1 MTHPNDHAETTL
13 RPEKRPIGS
22 VGGGFLEAK
31 EATSKSMNHGD
42 GRAVIVVHEH
52 NSHGSA
58 VALQANDTRTAVR
71 VKEALLKVAARPP
84 QPVHP

>member
-1 MTHPNDHAETTL
+1 MKL
-13 RPEKRPIGS
+13 
-22 VGGGFLEAK
+22 
-31 EATSKSMNHGD
+31 GD